1 MRDPVLAELFQCGD
15 APKIRNPIN
24 QLWLIFTAVRNT
36 APGYDTPPMKLPF
49 RKKSLLWLLAVPL
62 LAALATLGW
71 AFYAEYEAAQ
81 KARAF
86 CAGIKPGD
94 AESELAQRAIAAG
107 AVAERIRWVQPLIGP
122 RWMAA
127 PFNSSVPWRHEIMR
141 HVCAVTV
148 ENGQARAA
156 RYERAE

>member
-1 MRDPVLAELFQCGD
+1 
-15 APKIRNPIN
+15 
-24 QLWLIFTAVRNT
+24 
-36 APGYDTPPMKLPF
+36 MKLPF
-49 RKKSLLWLLAVPL
+49 TQKTLPWLIAVPL
-62 LAALATLGW
+62 LAALAYLGW

-81 KARAF
+81 KAQAF

-94 AESELAQRAIAAG
+94 PESQLAQRAIAAG
-107 AVAERIRWVQPLIGP
+107 ATAERIRWVQPLIGP

-127 PFNSSVPWRHEIMR
+127 PFNSSVPWRQRLMR

-148 ENGQARAA
+148 ENGQAREA